1 MAEIAFDENLRMT
14 GPVSE
19 DCVYLNVWTAAN
31 SAKERR
37 PVVVWIP
44 GGGSASFHATDSSEL
59 ARRGV
64 VLVSINYR
72 LGILG
77 FFAHPELTRES
88 PHHTS
93 GNCAFLD
100 QL

>member
-44 GGGSASFHATDSSEL
+44 GGGFVGGSASFRATDSSEL
-59 ARRGV
+59 AGRADKQ
-64 VLVSINYR
+64 
-72 LGILG
+72 G
-77 FFAHPELTRES
+77 FYVGGSRIGGYPGLY
-88 PHHTS
+88 S
-93 GNCAFLD
+93 GNRPHQGGPARPF
-100 QL
+100 